1 MKKLVFV
8 GLSMAVAFSAR
19 AISIGL
25 SVSGIT
31 KPNSEDLAD
40 DFNVIFI
47 YTDYQHYYSGSWS
60 TYTTYSEVKSAI
72 LKKDM
77 SKIPV
82 VGYGLSVLGKAST
95 SARDG
100 FYLNFYQVL
109 AVVVNAKSIKE
120 ATHYAIVTGSFR
132 VTSMSGWEVFNMKF
146 GGSPWRSINE
156 GRFTEQ
162 TPVPVPY
169 EWLDGFPAYLQDW
182 SGDYERAASSI
193 GLNGCKLYESYVAG
207 LDPADPKSTFKTM
220 IEFKDGKPV
229 VSWEPALNGKD
240 EDGRCKKTGVRDY
253 TVLGSR
259 DLVHWQEVKD
269 GDEAKYS
276 FFKVSV
282 AMSQ

>member
-8 GLSMAVAFSAR
+8 GLTMAMVFSVR
-19 AISIGL
+19 AISLGL

-31 KPNSEDLAD
+31 RPNSEDLAD

-77 SKIPV
+77 SKIPI
-82 VGYGLSVLGKAST
+82 VGYGLSVGGEAST

-100 FYLNFYQVL
+100 SYLNFYQVL

-132 VTSMSGWEVFNMKF
+132 VTNTSGWEVFSMKF
-146 GGSPWRSINE
+146 GGSPWQSINE
-156 GRFTEQ
+156 GKFTKNSP
-162 TPVPVPY
+162 TPVPY
-169 EWLDGFPAYLQDW
+169 EWLDGFPTYLQAQ
-182 SGDYERAASSI
+182 SGDYESVAMSI
-193 GLNGCKLYESYVAG
+193 GSNGFKFYESYVAG
-207 LDPADPKSTFKTM
+207 LEPANPKSMFKTM

-229 VSWEPALNGKD
+229 VSWEPALNDLD
-240 EDGRCKKTGVRDY
+240 ENGRCKKTGVRTY
-253 TVLGSR
+253 RVLGST
-259 DLVHWQEVKD
+259 DLKNWQEVAD
-269 GDEAKYS
+269 GEESKFN
-276 FFKVSV
+276 FFKVNV
-282 AMSQ
+282 EMP